1 MKIILS
7 PAKKMITDIDSIAPD
22 ALPEFIEKTTEIQ
35 SWLKSKS
42 KEELKTIWKCNDKIT
57 EQNFNRF
64 ENMDLYHLLT
74 PAVLSY
80 EGIAF
85 QYMAPSVFEDSQFE
99 YVQNHLRTGFV
110 TARVCEVPESTG
122 SIKKSSSELQPEN
135 KAVAVNRQAPARKRN
150 FLFIGHSF

>member
-7 PAKKMITDIDSIAPD
+7 PAKKMITDTDSIAPD
-22 ALPEFIEKTTEIQ
+22 GLPEFIEKTTEIQ

-57 EQNFNRF
+57 EQNFNRL

-99 YVQNHLRTGFV
+99 YVQNHLRILSAFLWRSKTVGWRD
-110 TARVCEVPESTG
+110 TLPLGNAGKSRHRRC
-122 SIKKSSSELQPEN
+122 KKL
-135 KAVAVNRQAPARKRN
+135 
-150 FLFIGHSF
+150 I